1 MVKKDMFQDI
11 QKLKR
16 QGATKS
22 KISRDLKLDMKTVAK
37 YYSMDDEEYC
47 AAKNDSMYRSKIFGP
62 FTEEILSV
70 YKSNDYQK
78 LNVAAVYDYLE
89 ERYNHLPGSEKTLR
103 NYINYL
109 IITNQLVISEKMRT
123 YSTVPEMPPGK
134 QMQLDFGEFKCS
146 SGLRLY
152 IFATVLSCSRFK
164 YTAFQD
170 RPFTT
175 DNVIHHLLN
184 CFDYIG
190 GVPHE
195 LVIDQDK
202 LMVVSENKGDII
214 YTKDFSYFIEEMN
227 LSMYVCRKADPESKG
242 KIENLIKFIKYNFL
256 ATRDFD
262 NIPDAQESLF
272 LWLKRRANGK
282 VCQATKKI
290 PAIVIETERPA
301 LQEIKNSIFRKESI
315 THRDSR
321 QANEKALISFNASQY
336 QLPVEYKN
344 RNVDIYATNVKL
356 FVFDSYSGREIA
368 EHMISHYPGKI
379 VSDRK
384 YRRMTEVSAKDLKET
399 IKDMFDLELWE
410 EFVSKN
416 FKTFPRFVR
425 DQCIDA
431 LNKFSVEKTGKEIL
445 QQALSYCLENETYS
459 FANLHDTYRHFIYAY
474 NDTEDVESCKEIPE
488 PAKSTHHGSVPVKK
502 RDIGTYT
509 SIIN

>member
-1 MVKKDMFQDI
+1 MFQDI

-16 QGATKS
+16 QGVTKS
-22 KISRDLKLDMKTVAK
+22 KISRDLKLDIKTVSK
-37 YYSMDDEEYC
+37 YYTMNAEEFL
-47 AAKNDSMYRSKIFGP
+47 ALKNDSMHRSKIFDP

-70 YKSNDYQK
+70 YESNNCQK

-89 ERYNHLPGSEKTLR
+89 EKYNYLPGSEKTLR

-109 IITNQLVISEKMRT
+109 IVTNQLVITEKMRT
-123 YSTVPEMPPGK
+123 YSTVPDMPPGK
-134 QMQLDFGEFKCS
+134 QMQLDFGEYKCK
-146 SGLRLY
+146 SGLKLY
-152 IFATVLSCSRFK
+152 IFATVLSCSRYK
-164 YTAFQD
+164 YGAFQD

-175 DNVIHHLLN
+175 HDVIHHLLN

-190 GVPHE
+190 GIPHE

-256 ATRDFD
+256 ATRDFE

-272 LWLKRRANGK
+272 HWLKRRANGK

-290 PAIVIETERPA
+290 PAIIIETERPA
-301 LQEIKNSIFRKESI
+301 FQEIKNSIFRRESI

-321 QANEKALISFNASQY
+321 QANDKALISFNASQY
-336 QLPVEYKN
+336 QLPEEYKN
-344 RNVDIYATNVKL
+344 RNVDIYATKEKL
-356 FVFDSYSGREIA
+356 FVFDGYTGQEIA

-379 VSDRK
+379 VTDRK
-384 YRRMTEVSAKDLKET
+384 YKRMTEVSAKELKET
-399 IKDMFDLELWE
+399 VKKMFALGHWE
-410 EFVSKN
+410 EFAIKN

-431 LNKFSVEKTGKEIL
+431 LNKFNVYETRKDIL
-445 QQALSYCLENETYS
+445 HQALSYCLENKTYS
-459 FANLHDTYRHFIYAY
+459 FANLHDTYQHFIYACH
-474 NDTEDVESCKEIPE
+474 DSEDIKSDRRILE
-488 PAKSTHHGSVPVKK
+488 PLKSKHHESVPVKN
-502 RDIGTYT
+502 RDLDTYT